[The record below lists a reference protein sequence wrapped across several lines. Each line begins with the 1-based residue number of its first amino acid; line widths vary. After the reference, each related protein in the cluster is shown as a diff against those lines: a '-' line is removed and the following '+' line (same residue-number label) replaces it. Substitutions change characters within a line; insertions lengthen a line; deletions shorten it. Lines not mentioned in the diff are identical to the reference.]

1 MNEALQEIKS
11 KEDIEVLSQAF
22 QTFTQATEQL
32 QSAYDNLQ
40 DQVNHLDLELAKKNA
55 QLEEN
60 LREKEE
66 VKNYLFN
73 IMESLTNGVIVV
85 DEENKITTFNRTA
98 GIITGLDIES
108 CLGKKISEVFAF
120 DLFQTLTEK
129 LRHCNERQ
137 LSVDRDIPRN
147 GNGHIPVRV
156 SASPVLDQKKRP
168 IGTVLVVQDMT
179 RLKSLEDEAQRNQR
193 LRAMGEMA
201 AGIAHEI
208 RNPLGGI
215 ELFAS
220 LLNKD
225 LKEDKEKQDLV
236 EHIRAGVKNTDR
248 IISSLLLF
256 AKSPRPSRQKCAI
269 HSLLNELLDSSPEIM
284 VPGKIQ
290 IKQNLCGEDLKV
302 NGDRE
307 LLQRVFL
314 NLISNAIQA
323 MPEGGVLGLH
333 TSDEQSDNNGNGMER
348 RKFTTITISDTGSGI
363 AAEDI
368 DKIFNPF
375 FTTKNKGTGLGLAIS
390 HNIIKAHQG
399 TIDVESGNGK
409 TVFTVQLPA
418 WDEEYDAQ

>member
-1 MNEALQEIKS
+1 MLGVEETQGQKH
-11 KEDIEVLSQAF
+11 EV
-22 QTFTQATEQL
+22 
-32 QSAYDNLQ
+32 
-40 DQVNHLDLELAKKNA
+40 
-55 QLEEN
+55 
-60 LREKEE
+60 
-66 VKNYLFN
+66 
-73 IMESLTNGVIVV
+73 G
-85 DEENKITTFNRTA
+85 
-98 GIITGLDIES
+98 
-108 CLGKKISEVFAF
+108 F
-120 DLFQTLTEK
+120 D
-129 LRHCNERQ
+129 
-137 LSVDRDIPRN
+137 
-147 GNGHIPVRV
+147 GHIPVRV
-156 SASPVLDQKKRP
+156 SASPVLDQQKKS

-220 LLNKD
+220 LLKRD
-225 LKEDKEKQDLV
+225 LKGDKEKQGLV

-248 IISSLLLF
+248 IISTLLLF
-256 AKSPRPSRQKCAI
+256 AKSPRPSRQKCTI
-269 HSLLNELLDSSPEIM
+269 HRLLNEILESSPEIK
-284 VPGKIQ
+284 VPGKIKIQ
-290 IKQNLCGEDLKV
+290 QNFSQEDLNV
-302 NGDRE
+302 NGDHE

-333 TSDEQSDNNGNGMER
+333 TSDKPFNNDDGANEKIGEH

-363 AAEDI
+363 TVDDI

-375 FTTKNKGTGLGLAIS
+375 YTTKTKGTGLGLAIS

-409 TVFTVQLPA
+409 TVFTVRLPA
-418 WDEEYDAQ
+418 WDEEYDAL